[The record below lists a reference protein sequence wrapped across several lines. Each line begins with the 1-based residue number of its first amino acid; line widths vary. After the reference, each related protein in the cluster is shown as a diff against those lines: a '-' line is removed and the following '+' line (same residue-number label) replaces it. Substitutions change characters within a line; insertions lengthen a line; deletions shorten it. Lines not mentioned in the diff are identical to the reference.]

1 MVKVI
6 IMFPWELQRYNVLK
20 LVLELNNKYR
30 LVHLTACE
38 YLQMVFRSKLFGSAS
53 VSIFVV
59 LRPVPSEL
67 IGQIEEIIK
76 CIPRG
81 KSERCQVRG
90 KHCHNH

>member
-1 MVKVI
+1 M
-6 IMFPWELQRYNVLK
+6 LGL
-20 LVLELNNKYR
+20 
-30 LVHLTACE
+30 
-38 YLQMVFRSKLFGSAS
+38 AS

-90 KHCHNH
+90 KHCHNHYPVIMGKGPGFSS